1 MIIEKLVL
9 VTANAASLQPFYRD
23 ILGFPVIRSE
33 EGSFTVQAGWSE
45 LTFQETDDQSEGEHY
60 YHFAFTI
67 PENKLPEAKA
77 WIEAMV
83 PIGTEAGEDVSYSDS
98 WNSHSVYFEDPA
110 GNILELIARHTMNN
124 RVERPFD
131 PKQDI
136 ICISEIGVPTS
147 DIPAAAGH
155 LAKLGL
161 MSYKTTNESF
171 NPIGDDNGL
180 LLVVSTGRRW
190 HFTNKTAESFPVRV
204 TVREAGE
211 LYFSKNEQGLT
222 IENIN

>member
-1 MIIEKLVL
+1 MIIEKLLL
-9 VTANAASLQPFYRD
+9 VTGNAASIQPFYSD
-23 ILGFPVIRSE
+23 VLGLPVVRSGQ
-33 EGSFTVQAGWSE
+33 GSFTVQAGWSE
-45 LTFQETDDQSEGEHY
+45 LTFQETGQPDDEDHY

-67 PENKLPEAKA
+67 PENKLPEAKK

-83 PIGTEAGEDVSYSDS
+83 PIGTEAGEDVSYSEA

-124 RVERPFD
+124 SVDRPFD

-136 ICISEIGVPTS
+136 LCISEIGVPTR
-147 DIPAAAGH
+147 DVPAAVDH
-155 LAKLGL
+155 LAGLGL
-161 MSYKTTNESF
+161 MTYKTRNDSF

-180 LLVVSTGRRW
+180 LMVVETGRRW
-190 HFTNKTAESFPVRV
+190 HFTSKTAESFPVRV
-204 TVREAGE
+204 KVREAGE
-211 LYFSKNEQGLT
+211 LYLSESEHGLS